1 MRNESVAI
9 LDIRSD
15 EVTFLLGS
23 KGVNGT
29 FVICDKCTEKYE
41 GFSVNTGF
49 FDVDSFRHAVNLAI
63 TSVRRN
69 YNGAIEEVSVGVP
82 SAFITIKTKGHT
94 ASYPSKRK
102 ITQQDVDA
110 LYASG
115 LNQLLEQGE
124 FIRQSA
130 MYFELGDNHRYFN
143 VNDLCGLSTNRLKG
157 ALCYYFV
164 SESFYEI
171 MNGILKDLDLE
182 AARYVPSTLAQAM
195 YLLPQKRREGYAFFL
210 DIGFITSSFSVVY
223 GNGIVREETF
233 DCGVGSILALL
244 MNKLKI
250 DYRVAQEILASANI
264 SGGKVAEGVFW
275 TDSQDKYSFSVNQI
289 NEIIKNGLGELC
301 GKISYFYAQNYRDKS
316 LDATMT
322 NPICVSGEGLTYIK
336 GAIEYISNR
345 LEHLSEMVCPDLPF
359 YDKPTFSSRISLLD
373 IVLED
378 NRRQGWVYKFFNNFG
393 GKRK

>member
-1 MRNESVAI
+1 
-9 LDIRSD
+9 
-15 EVTFLLGS
+15 
-23 KGVNGT
+23 
-29 FVICDKCTEKYE
+29 
-41 GFSVNTGF
+41 
-49 FDVDSFRHAVNLAI
+49 VDSFRHAVNLAI

-69 YNGAIEEVSVGVP
+69 YNGAIKEVSVGVP

-115 LNQLLEQGE
+115 LNQLLEQKE
-124 FIRQSA
+124 CIRQSA
-130 MYFELGDNHRYFN
+130 IYFELGDNRRYFN
-143 VNDLCGLSTNRLKG
+143 VNDLYGLTTNRLKG

-164 SESFYEI
+164 EESFYEI
-171 MNGILKDLDLE
+171 MNGLLKDLDLE

-233 DCGVGSILALL
+233 DCGVGSILVSLVD
-244 MNKLKI
+244 KLKI

-264 SGGKVAEGVFW
+264 SGGKVADGVFW

-301 GKISYFYAQNYRDKS
+301 GKISRFYAQNYKDKS
-316 LDATMT
+316 LDGLMT

-345 LEHLSEMVCPDLPF
+345 LEHLSEMVYPDLPF
-359 YDKPTFSSRISLLD
+359 YDKPTFSSRISLLNSA
-373 IVLED
+373 LSEREKS
-378 NRRQGWVYKFFNNFG
+378 NWLYKIFHYFG
-393 GKRK
+393 GKRKW